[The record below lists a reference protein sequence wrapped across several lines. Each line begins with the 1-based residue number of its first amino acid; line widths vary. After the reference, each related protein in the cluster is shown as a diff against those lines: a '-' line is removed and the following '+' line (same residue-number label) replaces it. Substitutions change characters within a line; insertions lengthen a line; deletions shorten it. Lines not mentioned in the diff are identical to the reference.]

1 MKPINIIVAGIGGQG
16 MVMTTQLICQAAFL
30 EGHDLKSNDVIG
42 LAQRGGRVWGS
53 VRFGGTVHSPNIPAG
68 QGDFLI
74 GIEPLEALRWRQLM
88 KPGAKLV
95 LNSRQVYPTRV
106 QQEQEPYP
114 EEAISHMVETMDSFV
129 LDAVAEA
136 MKCGNGKAA
145 NTLMVG
151 WLFKWL
157 PISEENW
164 LLAIRNTY
172 PEKLH
177 EVNEKAWRKGRELA
191 EEGE

>member
-1 MKPINIIVAGIGGQG
+1 MTPINIIVAGIGGQG
-16 MVMTTQLICQAAFL
+16 LVMTTGLICQAAFL

-53 VRFGGTVHSPNIPAG
+53 VRFGDIVHSPNIPAG

-74 GIEPLEALRWRQLM
+74 GIEPLETLRWKQLL

-95 LNSRQVYPTRV
+95 MNSRQVYPTRV
-106 QQEQEPYP
+106 QQEQESYP
-114 EEAISHMVETMDSFV
+114 EEAISHMVENMDSFV

-136 MKCGNGKAA
+136 GKCGNGKAA

-151 WLFKWL
+151 ILSKWL

-177 EVNEKAWRKGRELA
+177 DVNEKAWRKGRELA
-191 EEGE
+191 TAW